1 MSSRSSAPPRPS
13 GASLPIKVF
22 PLAVIMGW
30 LNQNWHCVSLS
41 LSPKN
46 PPFLPLQ
53 TLKDHSHFSF
63 EFSFGD
69 EKCCIIKNFYT
80 AIVVD
85 RHRQHFWAASS
96 SLITAL
102 QRSSR
107 RLLTTTQAA
116 WRPAEFQNCGAAL
129 YASRIMPP
137 GGKRGLFW
145 AVLWELMKILFVF
158 ICLKQFHQIYNICS
172 HSNDH

>member
-63 EFSFGD
+63 EFSSGD

-107 RLLTTTQAA
+107 RLLTTTTTQAA

-145 AVLWELMKILFVF
+145 AILWGIDENF
-158 ICLKQFHQIYNICS
+158 ICFYLFEKVS
-172 HSNDH
+172 SNL